1 MIRRP
6 PRSTLFP
13 YTTLFRSPTA
23 RRQRLRTG
31 KRDSLLAVLRQASR
45 RIVRAQISR
54 GWIRLKDS
62 ERLRRWRTGD
72 RRLQRVEDVF
82 GGETAVPK
90 PVAPALPRFQRRLAR
105 RQDGIGV
112 DRKQRQ
118 ALLGQRRRQ
127 RQRFF

>member
-23 RRQRLRTG
+23 RRQRYRTG
-31 KRDSLLAVLRQASR
+31 KRDSLLSVLRQASR

-82 GGETAVPK
+82 GGETAAPK
-90 PVAPALPRFQRRLAR
+90 PVAPALARLQPPLAPP
-105 RQDGIGV
+105 
-112 DRKQRQ
+112 Q
-118 ALLGQRRRQ
+118 AAICL
-127 RQRFF
+127 